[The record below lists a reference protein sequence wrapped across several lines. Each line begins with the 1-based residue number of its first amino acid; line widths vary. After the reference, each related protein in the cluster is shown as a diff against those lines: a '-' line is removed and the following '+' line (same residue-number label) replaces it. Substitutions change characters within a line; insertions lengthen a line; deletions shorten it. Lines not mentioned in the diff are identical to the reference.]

1 MVVGGFTVDCFVVG
15 CELLVFS
22 TLAGGSVFVRRSQR
36 ERPRGRGEE
45 ERGVGREG
53 ERKKG
58 RGRGWIGYI
67 EFSVFAGGLSA
78 FSWFSIVIG
87 LFFT

>member
-36 ERPRGRGEE
+36 ERARGRGE
-45 ERGVGREG
+45 